1 MYKVHTS
8 VGEVFYTLSI
18 RPANN
23 FDGQRCFN
31 STSST
36 PFEVKY
42 IFIVKYY
49 LILEI
54 KNNIKVFSYT

>member
-18 RPANN
+18 RPAND

-31 STSST
+31 STPST

-54 KNNIKVFSYT
+54 KNNIILKSF

>member
-18 RPANN
+18 RPAND

-31 STSST
+31 STPST
-36 PFEVKY
+36 PFKVKY

-54 KNNIKVFSYT
+54 KNNIILKSF